1 MSYTTSCCQT
11 SQFVK
16 SIHNS
21 SPISLASQCRLLCYP
36 REDRCGSK
44 VLWDPDGTFLT
55 IRFRLPLEN
64 DPLPVRDTNIS
75 SSASN
80 ETTPPDENL
89 KNTFSFLDLVC
100 LCLKWKANDVCL
112 LTSESCGTS
121 NFGWEKKKSDL
132 SISFRRSRY
141 HIATLYIMCYLS
153 NYYYYCAQMKLSG
166 GRIHGFRFWF
176 PLAVIQLRHMLY

>member
-1 MSYTTSCCQT
+1 MLYTTSRCQT

-64 DPLPVRDTNIS
+64 DPLPVCDTNIS

-80 ETTPPDENL
+80 ETTPPNENL
-89 KNTFSFLDLVC
+89 KNTFSFLDWYVFGRNEKQMLHVC
-100 LCLKWKANDVCL
+100 CLRSHVAPPILDEKNKIRLSFQTCL
-112 LTSESCGTS
+112 
-121 NFGWEKKKSDL
+121 
-132 SISFRRSRY
+132 Y

-153 NYYYYCAQMKLSG
+153 KL
-166 GRIHGFRFWF
+166 
-176 PLAVIQLRHMLY
+176 